1 MERRPNSPEY
11 PGGEPGSTPPDGRS
25 TVSAVADT
33 SHSDGTLGIASSKS
47 ALKCLSLR
55 ARSAIEPGR
64 CMTSKR
70 QATLPAEAV
79 VREPCGLGCIREAR
93 DVHSRSAVLAAPSLL
108 HEKRHLLG
116 RAEPTTAGHSPG
128 LRRSA
133 IEPGSE
139 KMSSVSFQRGEIV
152 RGHENSGRMS
162 VLGDRD
168 PLMGSTSATSSNR
181 RLRAFVSEN
190 SFTAERNRQIPLSIT
205 SHAFTR
211 PLGLT
216 RHDGLDACGVPEP
229 LRAVTPRDPTA
240 RTDPGPIIGPFRP
253 GQVRAL
259 ATVSTSDL
267 VLRTHGSQSSSGIT
281 SG

>member
-1 MERRPNSPEY
+1 
-11 PGGEPGSTPPDGRS
+11 
-25 TVSAVADT
+25 
-33 SHSDGTLGIASSKS
+33 
-47 ALKCLSLR
+47 
-55 ARSAIEPGR
+55 
-64 CMTSKR
+64 
-70 QATLPAEAV
+70 
-79 VREPCGLGCIREAR
+79 
-93 DVHSRSAVLAAPSLL
+93 
-108 HEKRHLLG
+108 
-116 RAEPTTAGHSPG
+116 
-128 LRRSA
+128 
-133 IEPGSE
+133 
-139 KMSSVSFQRGEIV
+139 
-152 RGHENSGRMS
+152 
-162 VLGDRD
+162 
-168 PLMGSTSATSSNR
+168 
-181 RLRAFVSEN
+181 LRAFVSEN